1 MDPREPQ
8 LIIAEKPLGAAV
20 EEVGSGWPLRAPV
33 PLVRPIGQLLIEADL
48 IGEGDLAR
56 ALAFQERF
64 GGRLGSILVRLGALS
79 EERLMPILS
88 NQLSLPLLRE
98 SDLPA
103 DTA

>member
-1 MDPREPQ
+1 MTNSGTGMDSREPQ
-8 LIIAEKPLGAAV
+8 LIIAEKPLGVAV

-33 PLVRPIGQLLIEADL
+33 RLVRPIGQLLIEADL

-79 EERLMPILS
+79 GERLVAGLGR
-88 NQLSLPLLRE
+88 QVR
-98 SDLPA
+98 LPA
-103 DTA
+103 P